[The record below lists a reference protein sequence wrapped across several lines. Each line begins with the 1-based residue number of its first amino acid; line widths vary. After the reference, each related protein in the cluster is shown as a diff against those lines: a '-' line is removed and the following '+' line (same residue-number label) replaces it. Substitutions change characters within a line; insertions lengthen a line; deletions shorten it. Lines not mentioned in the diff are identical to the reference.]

1 MDAALL
7 VTSATVSSTLVHPCP
22 TTVPRTRCVAI
33 SHSSQNTKA
42 DHYGSQ
48 TDEAAVT
55 KASSQ
60 VVEEELASL
69 ARRIDVKALAR
80 RASSLR
86 NGITCAVPDLTADVL
101 EKLPR
106 GGMNVHLP
114 IRFVDGVEWICR
126 VRRENAAALPLA
138 AQDRVV
144 ISEATTLRF
153 LSTKTRVPV
162 PKVFDFSPPSAPE
175 DIGIGYILME
185 KVSGHQMDWFALDEP
200 AKRKVLDQ
208 LADVFASLLEHP
220 FDQIGCLEPTP
231 TSSTGENDLDHDGGC
246 RVGPL
251 TAEQALDRDALNDDA
266 THSRGPYKST
276 DDYVADMAQAHIDH
290 VLARESYRA
299 LDDAADVYLALR
311 AVQSSA
317 PLLSPRRRPE
327 GFFLKHMDDKGDHIF
342 IDDEHNIIGIIDWE
356 WAQTLSAP
364 DAFCA
369 PLFLVDVGQYYDGV
383 DTLSADEALFV
394 QVLEEKGHLGLAALV
409 REGRL
414 RHRLA
419 HIMDDSAM
427 VDDTR
432 VHLSS
437 FRRIL
442 LGVEN
447 ETWDAWKAASL
458 KNMKGD
464 AGLERLRA

>member
-1 MDAALL
+1 
-7 VTSATVSSTLVHPCP
+7 
-22 TTVPRTRCVAI
+22 
-33 SHSSQNTKA
+33 
-42 DHYGSQ
+42 
-48 TDEAAVT
+48 
-55 KASSQ
+55 
-60 VVEEELASL
+60 
-69 ARRIDVKALAR
+69 
-80 RASSLR
+80 
-86 NGITCAVPDLTADVL
+86 
-101 EKLPR
+101 
-106 GGMNVHLP
+106 
-114 IRFVDGVEWICR
+114 
-126 VRRENAAALPLA
+126 LPLA

-153 LSTKTRVPV
+153 LSTKTLGV
-162 PKVFDFSPPSAPE
+162 
-175 DIGIGYILME
+175 GYILME

-200 AKRKVLDQ
+200 AKRKVLAQ
-208 LADVFASLLEHP
+208 LADTFE
-220 FDQIGCLEPTP
+220 IGCLELIPA
-231 TSSTGENDLDHDGGC
+231 SSTGENDGGC
-246 RVGPL
+246 RVGSL
-251 TAEQALDRDALNDDA
+251 AAEQAVDRDAHNDDA
-266 THSRGPYKST
+266 IRSRGPYKST
-276 DDYVADMAQAHIDH
+276 DAYVADIAQAHIDH

-299 LDDAADVYLALR
+299 LDDAVDVYLALK
-311 AVQSSA
+311 AVQASA

-327 GFFLKHMDDKGDHIF
+327 ASFLKHMDDKGDHIF
-342 IDDEHNIIGIIDWE
+342 IDDDHNITGIIDWE
-356 WAQTLSAP
+356 WAQTLSAL

-369 PLFLVDVGQYYDGV
+369 PLFLVDIGQYYDGV
-383 DTLSADEALFV
+383 DTLSADKALFV
-394 QVLEEKGHLGLAALV
+394 QVLEEKGYLGLAELV

-427 VDDTR
+427 MDDIR